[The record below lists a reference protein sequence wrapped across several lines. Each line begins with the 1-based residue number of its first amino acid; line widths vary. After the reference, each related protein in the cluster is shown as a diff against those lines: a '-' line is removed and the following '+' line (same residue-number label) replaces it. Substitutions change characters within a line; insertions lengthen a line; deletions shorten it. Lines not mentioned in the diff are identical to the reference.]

1 MCEYVGEVLS
11 QPEAERR
18 GKIYD
23 KINSSY
29 LFNLDEASVVDATR
43 YGNKS
48 RFANHS
54 SEPNCGTRTVLVDGT
69 HRIGLYAARD
79 IQRED
84 ELGVL
89 TQSILLGE
97 VLAALPH
104 LRAEF
109 VQSCAAFD
117 DKIDRVVRLVL
128 AEHFLDVLV
137 LDCGEQLEL
146 FAHRTNL
153 LLGGFSEVEDF
164 ARAGCAVCF
173 GDDDVLCVVPVVTH
187 FLLEVVVLELDRHGL
202 VGDLATGLSGD

>member
-69 HRIGLYAARD
+69 HRIGLYAAQD

-84 ELGVL
+84 ELFFDYRYTAEAETAGQKKVAVL
-89 TQSILLGE
+89 VDSDGRRVGGRERQQRPRRARLRRVRGGGARAEGAWKEAQGGEAHLGDTP
-97 VLAALPH
+97 L
-104 LRAEF
+104 LRA
-109 VQSCAAFD
+109 
-117 DKIDRVVRLVL
+117 RVFS
-128 AEHFLDVLV
+128 A
-137 LDCGEQLEL
+137 
-146 FAHRTNL
+146 L
-153 LLGGFSEVEDF
+153 LLYIPLF
-164 ARAGCAVCF
+164 
-173 GDDDVLCVVPVVTH
+173 
-187 FLLEVVVLELDRHGL
+187 FLL
-202 VGDLATGLSGD
+202 

>member
-1 MCEYVGEVLS
+1 MFAPHGAQKGDLMCEYVGEVLS

-69 HRIGLYAARD
+69 HRIGLYAAQD

-84 ELGVL
+84 ELFFDYRYTAEAETAGQKKVAVL
-89 TQSILLGE
+89 VDWMVDASAAANVSNGRGAR
-97 VLAALPH
+97 VLDASAAAALARKGPGKK
-104 LRAEF
+104 RK
-109 VQSCAAFD
+109 AAR
-117 DKIDRVVRLVL
+117 K
-128 AEHFLDVLV
+128 H
-137 LDCGEQLEL
+137 
-146 FAHRTNL
+146 
-153 LLGGFSEVEDF
+153 
-164 ARAGCAVCF
+164 
-173 GDDDVLCVVPVVTH
+173 
-187 FLLEVVVLELDRHGL
+187 
-202 VGDLATGLSGD
+202 SG